1 MKITLYV
8 DTDTYNLYREEDF
21 NEILEDEAEQL
32 AKDES
37 MLREYLDD
45 TYTSLELFRLTDE
58 QREDIL
64 SNFKDW
70 CLQRAKNFLLE
81 YEVDYV
87 EREIEI

>member
-1 MKITLYV
+1 MKIYV
-8 DTDTYNLYREEDF
+8 NTINYNLYKEEDF
-21 NEILEDEAEQL
+21 NKILEDETEQL

-70 CLQRAKNFLLE
+70 CLQRAKKFLLE
-81 YEVDYV
+81 YDENYV